1 MKRKIKGI
9 FIPLTSRFAMP
20 VAWLNIVIQILFP
33 LAGAFTPIM
42 AAKAD
47 NRSLLNP
54 PSEKDVLHLT
64 KVYTLG
70 KGETPS
76 SVANKYGISLDEL
89 RQLNRHRLFLQ
100 EFDKLPEGTL
110 LNVPNKI
117 PAKTA
122 ETNMGE
128 LNKKQSE
135 KENKMASWASQS
147 GRFLQNNPNG
157 DAAANLALGAATS
170 KANQE
175 VQQWLSRFGTARVQ
189 LNLDKSFSLQN
200 SQIDLLIPLKDRK
213 DTLWFSQSSLHRTDS
228 RTQANLGL
236 GIRYFQPTHMVGTNS
251 FLDYDLSRDHARL
264 GWGLEYWRDFLKL
277 GANTYWRLTTWKDS
291 KDFVD
296 YEERPANGWDLRA
309 EGYLPAYPQLGAK
322 LSYEQY
328 YGDEVGLFGKDKRQS
343 NPHAITAG
351 VNYTPFP
358 LLTLSAEQRQGKSGE
373 NDTRFGI
380 QLTYQ
385 PGTPWSQQLDGAA
398 VAVRRSLAGSRYDLI
413 ERNNN
418 IVLEYR
424 KKDVVFLTLT
434 NNASGYAGE
443 QKSLGVSVNAK
454 YGLDR
459 IEWDSAALVMNG
471 GSIVQEAADRFSV
484 ILPNHQP
491 GGRAANT
498 YILSAVAYDKKGNA
512 SSRAQTEIVVTEAAV
527 STLYST
533 FSPAESQ
540 LTADGQQTVDL
551 ILNIRDKDNQPVD
564 VQDTEINLDI
574 SSQTRSKVSTQVQAT
589 PFSRVDVGQYR
600 ATVTAGTQTERLI
613 LTPSTRNM
621 TLAEAKVTLVAGDAD
636 IGHSTLTVS
645 PETIVADGSTR
656 STLTFTAKDSHD
668 NLVSGL
674 TDVSFAI
681 NGLNDNSSLVVGK
694 VAENHGVY
702 RATLQGTDAG
712 TVSLTP
718 VINGVA
724 LGGPAALLTLTAD
737 NGTAQITDGNLWV
750 TSDGALANDSET
762 NGVSVKVTDASGNLV
777 PNQEVTFSASNG
789 QILTPHVITD
799 VNGLASTL
807 LTSTLSGAIP
817 VTATVNGQS
826 KSVDTQFVGDLSTSF
841 VTDLTPSVTQAVA
854 DGGTKVIYRA
864 TVKDKKGNALPNVPV
879 YWERDNTQVI
889 LSAARSETDSQG
901 IAQIEASSLKA
912 GEVIVS
918 AQSRLSRKSATLVSF
933 IADMTQAKIDRLS
946 ADKNIIVADN
956 TETAILT
963 VGITDKNDNILTGVP
978 VSWQII
984 EGSGTIIPVES
995 VTDTQGLA
1003 TASLNT
1009 RQSGVLKA
1017 SVSLN
1022 NGDSRNITL
1031 NAMADNRTAKVLLTA
1046 ENNKDSAIANDVD
1059 SVVLLA
1065 EVKDA
1070 EGNAIIDLPVTW
1082 RSSINSVNQSVS
1094 NTDIKGVAR
1103 MTLKGNQAGD
1113 AQVTALLFNG
1123 ELADKS
1129 VSFDPAAAE
1138 SGNSQLS
1145 TSPQTIVADGV
1156 AKSLATLILRDTN
1169 GNPVPGQSVRFTA
1182 ENGSDISFVNQL
1194 EKGQGVYQV
1203 EVIGTRQGT
1212 YSLTAHID
1220 GANPFNKSIDLGLVA
1235 NVSDVRIKS
1244 VTVARSQ
1251 ANADGND
1258 AVEITAQVE
1267 DSHQNTALENVA
1279 VGWKTNLGE
1288 LIRPVSKTNK
1298 QGVAVITLTSTEAG
1312 NAQVVGL
1319 LGDGQEENADKLIT
1333 FVAGMVSDDK
1343 STFSLSPTVITA
1355 NGNDSATLQ
1364 VTARDAQGNL
1374 LTGLKKE
1381 IVLSSGGFTL
1391 MTSAFDEVSTGIYEG
1406 KISGTKA
1413 GVATLNVAIK
1423 GITLKQQRQ
1432 LTLRADAATA
1442 KMLGSATATPT
1453 SAMVGESVI
1462 YRATLVDAYDNP
1474 LGAGIPVTWR
1484 ANADS
1489 YLDQQRTLTNAQGI
1503 TEVSLSRTKV
1513 GTAKL
1518 SLILTGGTFAAPDVP
1533 FHAGAVDES
1542 KSELSLS
1549 PGNITADGVDIATL
1563 KVILRDKQGNLLSQQ
1578 KVSAEADQKAA
1589 VTISTAK
1596 ENLPGEYLILVQGKK
1611 ATTVRLSTQ
1620 VNDAPFKTAQTLTLK
1635 ADISS
1640 GKVDSI
1646 TPAVTSIVAGKDSVV
1661 YRAVISDA
1669 EGNLLKDA
1677 IVSWQL
1683 ISGSAVF
1690 DRISRTDGMGVAQTT
1705 LSSTV
1710 AGDVVIAAYLNSNQ
1724 YKNAIPVTVKPG
1736 AIDQNA
1742 STFVSDK
1749 ITIGSDGTEAAN
1761 LLVKLKDIY
1770 GNNIPNEVVNITS
1783 SSTLTGFKVTPQR
1796 MKDIGSGNYTA
1807 AATSTAKGQQVISAK
1822 VGSTQIG
1829 KDITITIG
1837 AITPDLRFDNAQQ
1850 QVTYVKTFN
1859 QSQPVR
1865 NVPVGV
1871 RQYWSSSDPDVAL
1884 VDDLGKVT
1892 LYKSGKVSIT
1902 IQTSG
1907 NGQYNP
1913 AQGSYEL
1920 QVDKA
1925 DPQLTAGQGIIADYW
1940 AGGNNPSVKV
1950 SLNNSDAAALAP
1962 TYQSSDSK
1970 VVSIDAQG
1978 NLTQVRPGAAD
1989 ITVST
1994 PETDQFKRNELKI
2007 GYTLSKGRHPITFSQ
2022 PTFQVTDQVNLSVQQ
2037 PIVALP
2043 ATAQYSW
2050 GSSDSSVVNI
2060 KPTTGDINS
2069 RAVGKARL
2077 TLTMASN
2084 EFYEESSGY
2093 YDVEIFGKP
2102 SISGKVVHLS
2112 KGQSSS
2118 SNKWN
2123 PTFTRDTISVN
2134 WSSGISN
2141 KYMAPTKVV
2150 IQMFDNSTNDKLEEI
2165 TETSSFMSKTT
2176 TFPAKESYWGKRLR
2190 IVATAYGFNNLQD
2203 RYEYTVD
2210 ASALAPD
2217 AIWNRAT
2224 LTSSSIIYKTKNGV
2238 VMPSCQYFLTDD
2250 KTHVGAY
2257 ISNLT
2262 LNFSPGDTLIAP
2274 MEVAVNVDSKGQSY
2288 PNVYTHS
2295 NIFSSESIEIHK
2307 KAIIN
2312 SDCWRGD
2319 LGGYSP
2325 SLVVKF
2331 GGKTKTYYGGNYG
2344 WGGNGDGNQK
2354 TRVDNF

>member
-1 MKRKIKGI
+1 MKHNIKGI

-33 LAGAFTPIM
+33 LAGAFTPVM

-47 NRSLLNP
+47 NRSMLTP
-54 PSEKDVLHLT
+54 PSEKNVIPLT
-64 KVYTLG
+64 KVYTLA

-76 SVANKYGISLDEL
+76 SVAKKYGISLDEL

-117 PAKTA
+117 PAKTT
-122 ETNMGE
+122 ETNIGE
-128 LNKKQSE
+128 LNKQQIE
-135 KENKMASWASQS
+135 KENKFASWASQS

-236 GIRYFQPTHMVGTNS
+236 GIRYFQPSYMVGTNS

-264 GWGLEYWRDFLKL
+264 GWGVEYWRDFLKL
-277 GANTYWRLTTWKDS
+277 GANTYWRLTNWKDS

-296 YEERPANGWDLRA
+296 YEERPANGWDIRA

-322 LSYEQY
+322 LTYEQY

-358 LLTLSAEQRQGKSGE
+358 LLTLSTEQRQGKSGE

-385 PGTPWSQQLDGAA
+385 PGIPWSQQLDGAA

-471 GSIVQEAADRFSV
+471 GSLVQEAADRFSV
-484 ILPNHQP
+484 ILPNYQP

-498 YILSAVAYDKKGNA
+498 YNLSAVAYDKKGNA

-527 STLYST
+527 STLNST

-551 ILNIRDKDNQPVD
+551 VLNIRDKDNQPVD

-574 SSQTRSKVSTQVQAT
+574 SSQARSKVSTQVT
-589 PFSRVDVGQYR
+589 PFTRVDVGQYR
-600 ATVTAGTQTERLI
+600 ATVTAGTQTERVI
-613 LTPSTRNM
+613 LTPSTRNI

-645 PETIVADGSTR
+645 PETIVADGSTH

-681 NGLNDNSSLVVGK
+681 SGLNDNSSLVVGK
-694 VAENHGVY
+694 VAESHGVY
-702 RATLQGTDAG
+702 RATLQGTEAG
-712 TVSLTP
+712 AASLTP

-724 LGGPAALLTLTAD
+724 LGGLAALLTLTAD

-750 TSDGALANDSET
+750 TSDGALANDIET
-762 NGVSVKVTDASGNLV
+762 NGVSVRVTDASGNVV
-777 PNQEVTFSASNG
+777 PNHEVTFSTSNG

-807 LTSTLSGAIP
+807 LTSTLSGTIP

-841 VTDLTPSVTQAVA
+841 ITDLTPSVTQAVA
-854 DGGTKVIYRA
+854 DGSTKVIYRA
-864 TVKDKKGNALPNVPV
+864 TVKDEKGNTLPNVPV
-879 YWERDNTQVI
+879 YWERDNTQVM
-889 LSAARSETDSQG
+889 LSAARSETDDQG

-918 AQSRLSRKSATLVSF
+918 AQSRLSRKSATSVSF

-946 ADKNIIVADN
+946 ADKNILVADN
-956 TETAILT
+956 TETATLT

-1031 NAMADNRTAKVLLTA
+1031 NAVADNRTAKVLLTA

-1094 NTDIKGVAR
+1094 NTDITGVAR

-1123 ELADKS
+1123 EQADKS
-1129 VSFDPAAAE
+1129 VRFDPTAAE
-1138 SGNSQLS
+1138 IGNSQLS

-1169 GNPVPGQSVRFTA
+1169 GNPVSGQSVRFSA

-1212 YSLTAHID
+1212 HTLTAHID

-1235 NVSDVRIKS
+1235 NASDVRIKS

-1258 AVEITAQVE
+1258 SVEITAQVE

-1288 LIRPVSKTNK
+1288 LIRPVSQTNK
-1298 QGVAVITLTSTEAG
+1298 QGVAVISLTSTEAG
-1312 NAQVVGL
+1312 NAQIAGL
-1319 LGDGQEENADKLIT
+1319 LGYGQEENADKLVT
-1333 FVAGMVSDDK
+1333 FVTGMVSDDK

-1355 NGNDSATLQ
+1355 NGNDSATLL

-1374 LTGLKKE
+1374 LTGLQKE
-1381 IVLSSGGFTL
+1381 IVLSSPEGITL
-1391 MTSAFDEVSTGIYEG
+1391 KTSAFTEVSTGIYEG

-1423 GITLKQQRQ
+1423 GVTLKQQRQ

-1442 KMLGSATATPT
+1442 KMLGSATATPA

-1489 YLDQQRTLTNAQGI
+1489 YLSQQQTLTNAQGI

-1513 GTAKL
+1513 GTAQL
-1518 SLILTGGTFAAPDVP
+1518 SLILTGGTFDAPNVP

-1549 PGNITADGVDIATL
+1549 PGSITADGVDIATL
-1563 KVILRDKQGNLLSQQ
+1563 KVILRDKQGNLLSLQ
-1578 KVSAEADQKAA
+1578 KVSAEADQKDA
-1589 VTISTAK
+1589 VTISAAK
-1596 ENLPGEYLILVQGKK
+1596 ENSPGEYLILVQGKK
-1611 ATTVRLSTQ
+1611 ATTVSLSTQ

-1770 GNNIPNEVVNITS
+1770 GNNIPKEVVNITS
-1783 SSTLTGFKVTPQR
+1783 SSTLTGFKVTPQP

-1859 QSQPVR
+1859 QSQPAR

-1871 RQYWSSSDPDVAL
+1871 RQFWSSSDPDVAQ
-1884 VDDLGKVT
+1884 VDDVGKVT
-1892 LYKSGKVSIT
+1892 LYKSGKVTIT

-1925 DPQLTAGQGIIADYW
+1925 DPQLTTDQAIIADYW
-1940 AGGNNPSVKV
+1940 AEGNNPSVKV
-1950 SLNNSDAAALAP
+1950 SLNNSDAAALTP
-1962 TYQSSDSK
+1962 TYRSSDSK
-1970 VVSIDAQG
+1970 VVTINAQG
-1978 NLTQVRPGAAD
+1978 NLTQVRPGATD

-1994 PETDQFKRNELKI
+1994 PETDQFKGSELKI

-2022 PTFQVTDQVNLSVQQ
+2022 PTFQVTDQENLSVEQ

-2043 ATAQYSW
+2043 ANAKYSW

-2060 KPTTGDINS
+2060 KPTTGEINS
-2069 RAVGKARL
+2069 QAVGKARL

-2093 YDVEIFGKP
+2093 YDVEIYGKP

-2112 KGQSSS
+2112 KGQSSE

-2134 WSSGISN
+2134 WSSESSN
-2141 KYMAPTKVV
+2141 KYTAPTKVV
-2150 IQMFDNSTNDKLEEI
+2150 IQIFDNSTNAKLEEI

-2176 TFPAKESYWGKRLR
+2176 TFQPKESYWGKRLR

-2203 RYEYTVD
+2203 RYQYMVD
-2210 ASALAPD
+2210 AYPLEPA
-2217 AIWNRAT
+2217 AIWNSAILRSRS
-2224 LTSSSIIYKTKNGV
+2224 LIYITSSGARDS
-2238 VMPSCQYFLTDD
+2238 SCRETWLGREH
-2250 KTHVGAY
+2250 HVNAN
-2257 ISNLT
+2257 IDNLA
-2262 LNFSPGDTLIAP
+2262 LNFSSGDRLIAP
-2274 MEVAVNVDSKGQSY
+2274 MEVTVRVDFGGQSNS
-2288 PNVYTHS
+2288 NVYTKT
-2295 NIFSSESIEIHK
+2295 NIFSSENIAVNKSTKIFSE
-2307 KAIIN
+2307 
-2312 SDCWRGD
+2312 CWKSHV
-2319 LGGYSP
+2319 GGYSP

-2331 GGKTKTYYGGNYG
+2331 GGMTRTYWGGSHG
-2344 WGGNGDGNQK
+2344 WGGK
-2354 TRVDNF
+2354 W